1 MFIFTLTLYDS
12 CRNED
17 GGVRAARAEEEKK
30 AETLLAEIT
39 AGSREALSGLYE
51 LMGGQVYGYALSIVK
66 NHHEAQDIQ
75 QDVFVKIWSC
85 AGQYRPGTKARAW
98 IYTIT
103 KNLSLTSLRK
113 AAGFRGKCR
122 RSRRA
127 LRSRRGVGRLKC
139 CWRSC
144 QKRSGR

>member
-51 LMGGQVYGYALSIVK
+51 LMGGRFTAMR
-66 NHHEAQDIQ
+66 
-75 QDVFVKIWSC
+75 C
-85 AGQYRPGTKARAW
+85 P
-98 IYTIT
+98 
-103 KNLSLTSLRK
+103 
-113 AAGFRGKCR
+113 
-122 RSRRA
+122 
-127 LRSRRGVGRLKC
+127 
-139 CWRSC
+139 
-144 QKRSGR
+144 